1 MIEVRWHGRGGQGS
15 FTIAKLLGMAAS
27 VYGGKYAQAFPSFG
41 PERRGA
47 PVLGFTRIDEK
58 KITDR
63 SEVDSCDF
71 VVVLDE
77 TLWGDSVLSGLKK
90 DTVIV
95 VNTDRPEKYAG
106 IVENKIVALD
116 ATKLALEILGRPITN
131 TAMMGALVAVG
142 GFVSLDD
149 CKKAIENGMHA
160 KIAEKNIA
168 LIDKAYNMVKG
179 A

>member
-1 MIEVRWHGRGGQGS
+1 M
-15 FTIAKLLGMAAS
+15 
-27 VYGGKYAQAFPSFG
+27 
-41 PERRGA
+41 
-47 PVLGFTRIDEK
+47 
-58 KITDR
+58 
-63 SEVDSCDF
+63 
-71 VVVLDE
+71 VLDE

-95 VNTDRPEKYAG
+95 VNTDRPEKYTG
-106 IVENKIVALD
+106 IVENKIVTID

-149 CKKAIENGMHA
+149 CKKAIENGMHS
-160 KIAEKNIA
+160 KIASKNIN

>member
-27 VYGGKYAQAFPSFG
+27 VYSGKYAQAFPSFG

-63 SEVDSCDF
+63 SEVDSCDY

-90 DTVIV
+90 DTVII
-95 VNTDRPEKYAG
+95 VNTDKPEKYTG
-106 IVENKIVALD
+106 IVKNKIVTIN

-142 GFVSLDD
+142 EFVSLDD
-149 CKKAIENGMHA
+149 CKNAIENGMNA
-160 KIAEKNIA
+160 KIANKNID
-168 LIDKAYNMVKG
+168 LIDKAYKMVKG